1 MNSPTITN
9 RSFDAE
15 INDFVTGGVV
25 KVDLKVVC
33 CWLEVDAV
41 VGWISST
48 DFSFREEPESSAI
61 IQSLQTGEQ
70 TADRDGVWLTDVFAI
85 GDR

>member
-25 KVDLKVVC
+25 KVDLKVVRRR
-33 CWLEVDAV
+33 LEVDTV
-41 VGWISST
+41 VCWISCT
-48 DFSFREEPESSAI
+48 EFSFCEESESPAI
-61 IQSLQTGEQ
+61 IQSLQTSEQ